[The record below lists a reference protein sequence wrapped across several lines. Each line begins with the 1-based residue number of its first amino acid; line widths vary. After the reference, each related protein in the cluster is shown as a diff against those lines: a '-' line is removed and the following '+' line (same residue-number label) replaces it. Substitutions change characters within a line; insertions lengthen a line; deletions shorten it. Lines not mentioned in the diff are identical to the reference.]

1 MSNLKHTAE
10 SVKNLAK
17 QYASV
22 IEMGKFLESVS
33 SLDNLAD
40 ELEAKVAEL
49 REQTDKAQVE
59 LNLAVTAKAD
69 AIREAE
75 AKLSHAQAEAE
86 QIVATAKGD
95 RAQIID
101 EAKAQAAAIREEA
114 ESLLTSANAACE
126 QRASAAADLDTV
138 IKSKHEELERINTAI
153 AEARAKLGV

>member
-49 REQTDKAQVE
+49 REQTEAAQVE

-95 RAQIID
+95 RAQIIE
-101 EAKAQAAAIREEA
+101 EAKAEAAAIHDAAVHVATEA
-114 ESLLTSANAACE
+114 QLQLEAKHAEARGL
-126 QRASAAADLDTV
+126 DLA
-138 IKSKHEELERINTAI
+138 IGSKLEELERINAAI
-153 AEARAKLGV
+153 AEARAKLGA